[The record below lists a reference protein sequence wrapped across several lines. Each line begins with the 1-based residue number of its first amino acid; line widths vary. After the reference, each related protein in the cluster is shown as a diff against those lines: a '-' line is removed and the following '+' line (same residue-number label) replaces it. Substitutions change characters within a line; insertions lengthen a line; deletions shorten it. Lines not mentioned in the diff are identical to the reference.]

1 MVAVDYQIFIYE
13 FLFEFECINEFDF
26 KNVTES
32 VFQID
37 FLLTQIL
44 LLNAFHFFFT
54 ICQTL
59 VKAMCFFRLKKNM
72 NDIIYGFVNIFIANI
87 HCTPCIKCEIDI

>member
-44 LLNAFHFFFT
+44 LLNAFHFFFSQYAKHLSKQ
-54 ICQTL
+54 CVFL
-59 VKAMCFFRLKKNM
+59 
-72 NDIIYGFVNIFIANI
+72 D
-87 HCTPCIKCEIDI
+87 